1 MGLVD
6 DDGEAPPALL
16 VADLIEDEGE
26 FLDRRNDDL
35 LAGRD
40 EAAQVAGARG
50 MAHRRADL
58 GVLLDGV
65 ADLLVEDAPI
75 SDHDDGIEDRGTL
88 LREPDQLMR
97 QPGDGVALAAAGRVL
112 DQIAPPH
119 AAHPSVYEQP
129 AYHLKLMMARPDLGP
144 LLLARLL
151 VARLHQLG
159 IVLQNLGQALSREHL
174 AP

>member
-50 MAHRRADL
+50 MAHCRADL

-75 SDHDDGIEDRGTL
+75 GNHDDRVEDLGAVS
-88 LREPDQLMR
+88 REPDQLMR
-97 QPGDGVALAAAGRVL
+97 QPGDGVALAAARRVM
-112 DQIAPPH
+112 DQVEPAR
-119 AAHPSVYEQP
+119 ALRLSV
-129 AYHLKLMMARPDLGP
+129 
-144 LLLARLL
+144 
-151 VARLHQLG
+151 
-159 IVLQNLGQALSREHL
+159 RE
-174 AP
+174 